1 MSCTV
6 GGLSKIMTERLK
18 ESEGDR
24 INTEDA
30 EKAGKE
36 LKWNGKVR
44 CQLKK

>member
-1 MSCTV
+1 
-6 GGLSKIMTERLK
+6 MTERLK

-24 INTEDA
+24 MNTEDA
-30 EKAGKE
+30 EEAGKE

>member
-1 MSCTV
+1 
-6 GGLSKIMTERLK
+6 MTERLK

-24 INTEDA
+24 MNGEDTK
-30 EKAGKE
+30 EVGKG